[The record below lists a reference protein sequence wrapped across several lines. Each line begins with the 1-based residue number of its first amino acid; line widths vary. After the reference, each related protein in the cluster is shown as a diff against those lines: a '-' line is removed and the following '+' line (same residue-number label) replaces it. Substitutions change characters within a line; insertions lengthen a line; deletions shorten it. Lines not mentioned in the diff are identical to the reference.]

1 MSRTFVA
8 AVVLSLS
15 LAIAASQDAA
25 AQDVKKDF
33 DKKAVTVPPA
43 PATKSPPKS
52 DAGGGAKITANPAL
66 PGEVEVNFLNGS
78 TVRMILQSEKLD
90 IATPYGQLAVPANDI
105 RAIEFGLHF
114 PKGAEARIEQAVTN
128 LGDSNFR
135 VRDQA
140 GKTIIELAP
149 YSYPA
154 VYEASRASDLEVA
167 RRAKE
172 LVKQLEAAHPKKDL
186 KTAPED
192 RVITP
197 TFTIVGRILTPTI
210 RAQAELFG
218 QVELPVARMRG
229 LRSLH
234 GGAVAVE
241 VTIEAGKYAL
251 NGQWLETEF
260 EVDGRS
266 AIVVTAKGL
275 VDTWP
280 QQGGQYIVG
289 PNGLQGRNMGFGA
302 GAIMVPA
309 GRKIA
314 GPLNGQMYGGMLL
327 GKIGAT
333 GEVFTIGE
341 RYEGSPEA
349 EGKLYLH
356 IGPSPWNTPST
367 GHYEVKMARK

>member
-1 MSRTFVA
+1 MCRTLVA
-8 AVVLSLS
+8 ALVLGLS
-15 LAIAASQDAA
+15 PAIAI
-25 AQDVKKDF
+25 AQDKDKDI
-33 DKKAVTVPPA
+33 DKKVTVPA
-43 PATKSPPKS
+43 VPATQP
-52 DAGGGAKITANPAL
+52 ATTGGVKAPVNPAL

-90 IATPYGQLAVPANDI
+90 IATPYGQLAVPANDV

-114 PKGAEARIEQAVTN
+114 PKGAEARIEQAVKN

-140 GKTIIELAP
+140 GKTIVELAP

-154 VYEASRASDLEVA
+154 VFEASRASDLEVA

-172 LVKQLEAAHPKKDL
+172 LVKQLQAAHPKKDL

-210 RAQAELFG
+210 KAQAELFG
-218 QVELPVARMRG
+218 TVELPVARMRG
-229 LRSLH
+229 LRALH
-234 GGAVAVE
+234 GGTVAVE
-241 VTIEAGKYAL
+241 LTIEAGKYAL

-260 EVDGRS
+260 QVDGRS
-266 AIVVTAKGL
+266 AIVVSAKGT

-280 QQGGQYIVG
+280 QQGGQYMVG
-289 PNGLQGRNMGFGA
+289 PNGLQGRNMGFAPGA
-302 GAIMVPA
+302 VMVPA

-327 GKIGAT
+327 GKIGAD

-341 RYEGSPEA
+341 RYEGTPET
-349 EGKLYLH
+349 EGKLFLH

-367 GHYEVKMARK
+367 GHFEVKIARK